1 MKRFL
6 TLAGSLALF
15 GLITACQTPGYDYAG
30 RAAPNFPEAL
40 NYTDVVV
47 GRFDGPAGNLAQRE
61 FEELIR
67 ATELE
72 GRPWFVVL
80 DPDRPQGIYEG
91 RVDVVD
97 HRAEI
102 TRVRERGCIE
112 YAGPFNCKREGIVE
126 QRCVKD
132 IVEVAV
138 QASLTDQATGRQV
151 FASSRGG
158 VTETETCFDVA
169 EYPDTDQTLGQYGPV
184 EYETYRP
191 QMAPFEMIAE
201 AVIEAVAQFR
211 TDIAPYA
218 ATFRAEIVTKP
229 LVGEEVGDAR
239 FAAAVKATKQGN
251 FMGACAQWQELAAAY
266 PAAPGIQHNWG
277 ACLEARGNL
286 AEAHSQYAR
295 AAELARGIPLL
306 KDKDAKPIFNALE
319 RINRGRYE
327 GNLIEQAKDPGGS

>member
-6 TLAGSLALF
+6 IVALTGLLA
-15 GLITACQTPGYDYAG
+15 ACQTPGYDYAG

-47 GRFDGPAGNLAQRE
+47 GRFHGPGGDLAERE
-61 FEELIR
+61 FEDLIR
-67 ATELE
+67 AAELE

-80 DPDRPQGIYEG
+80 DPDRPQGIYQG

-97 HRAEI
+97 HRGEVS
-102 TRVRERGCIE
+102 RVRERRCID

-126 QRCVKD
+126 RRCVKD

-138 QASLTDQATGRQV
+138 RADLTDHATGRPV
-151 FASSRGG
+151 FSSTRGG

-169 EYPDTDQTLGQYGPV
+169 EYPDTDQTLGQYGPI

-191 QMAPFEMIAE
+191 QMAPFEMIAQ
-201 AVIEAVAQFR
+201 AVIEAVPQFR
-211 TDIAPYA
+211 TDIAPYTA
-218 ATFRAEIVTKP
+218 SFRAEIVTRP
-229 LVGEEVGDAR
+229 LVGEEAGDAR

-266 PAAPGIQHNWG
+266 PTAPGIQHNQG
-277 ACLEARGNL
+277 ACVEARGDL
-286 AEAHSQYAR
+286 AGAHSQYAR
-295 AAELARGIPLL
+295 AAELARAIPLL
-306 KDKDAKPIFNALE
+306 QDKDAKPIFNALT

-327 GNLIEQAKDPGGS
+327 GSLIELAKDPGGS